1 MSKYRLY
8 YILLYILDVKM
19 LINNYVAYDYMF
31 NYVSAQINSN

>member
-1 MSKYRLY
+1 MSEYRSY

-31 NYVSAQINSN
+31 NYVSTQINSN